1 MPHPSYRL
9 NPGDMFQV
17 DPDMVMFA
25 AGRPKNAGGKEARK
39 AAKAGTYGTTRPKSP
54 RRAAEATAG
63 EAATPADEAEV
74 EAEAGAETTLE
85 QDPDTTDAPEPV
97 QADMA
102 PTRGSIIR
110 LVKQA
115 KELLAG
121 APKLR
126 VKDKHQLRNF
136 IKRAKPLLT
145 KAGRQSATPAQIVE
159 ELNNLVKELNLD
171 GERANVSAAVSD
183 AAPQTG
189 AAVTVPQ
196 SLDDLT
202 DTELQRLENL
212 IIQEEENPADPT
224 KPYHTPWKPR
234 DFLAPFAFIPKYL
247 EVNQNI
253 CSAIY
258 LRHPVARRGSAEVPS
273 PFPYHIHQL
282 AFNWYLRRR

>member
-54 RRAAEATAG
+54 RRAAGAGADEATA
-63 EAATPADEAEV
+63 AADEAEA
-74 EAEAGAETTLE
+74 EAEAVETTLE

-97 QADMA
+97 PADMA
-102 PTRGSIIR
+102 PTRGSIMR
-110 LVKQA
+110 LVRQA
-115 KELLAG
+115 KDLLAG
-121 APKLR
+121 DPKLR

-159 ELNNLVKELNLD
+159 ELNGLVKELNLD
-171 GERANVSAAVSD
+171 GERANASAAMSD
-183 AAPQTG
+183 AAPPAGTT
-189 AAVTVPQ
+189 AAAVPQ

-202 DTELQRLENL
+202 DTELLRLENL
-212 IIQEEENPADPT
+212 ILQEEENPADPT